1 MEESWKKLLDL
12 NLNPNKHTFGY
23 LKNNNDK
30 DKKSKRH
37 KKVCPQ
43 KKT

>member
-1 MEESWKKLLDL
+1 MKEFVRLRVKTYS
-12 NLNPNKHTFGY
+12 H

-37 KKVCPQ
+37 N
-43 KKT
+43 